1 MVVFNIS
8 AEIGRLMDA
17 IWPTLAKALRG
28 STGTLNMVTEADT
41 VPTRPS
47 AKPRTQIMD
56 VVLEKR
62 LLQAAII
69 SVDPRRSMMNVEC
82 AGEVAYWTGNVIA
95 AETS

>member
-28 STGTLNMVTEADT
+28 STGTLSMATEADT
-41 VPTRPS
+41 VPTKPS

-56 VVLEKR
+56 VVLGTR
-62 LLQAAII
+62 LLQAVII
-69 SVDPRRSMMNVEC
+69 NVDPRRSMTNVEC
-82 AGEVAYWTGNVIA
+82 AEEVAYWTGNAIA

>member
-8 AEIGRLMDA
+8 AEIGHLMDA

-28 STGTLNMVTEADT
+28 STGTLSMVTEGDIL
-41 VPTRPS
+41 PTRPS

-56 VVLEKR
+56 VVLEMR
-62 LLQAAII
+62 LLRAAII
-69 SVDPRRSMMNVEC
+69 NVDPRRSMMNVEC
-82 AGEVAYWTGNVIA
+82 AEEVAYWTVNAIA